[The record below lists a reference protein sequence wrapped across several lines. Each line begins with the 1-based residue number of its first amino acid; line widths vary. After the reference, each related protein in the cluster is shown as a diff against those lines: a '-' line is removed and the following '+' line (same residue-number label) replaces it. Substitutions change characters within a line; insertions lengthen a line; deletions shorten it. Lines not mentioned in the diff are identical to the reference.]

1 MTKAKFQ
8 PLTDLATPDAAE
20 MEIRSRD
27 FLELMKTRRTVRQFS
42 DDSVPEAVIR
52 NAVLTAG
59 RAPSGANKQPWHFA
73 VIGDPTKKQA
83 LRDAAEEEERAF
95 YSGRASEEWL
105 KDLEPFGTDANKPF
119 LETAPWLIVVFRQMY
134 GLDPETG
141 AREQNYYVHESV
153 GLACGF
159 LIAALHQA
167 GLATLTHTPSPMTFL
182 NELCERPKNERA
194 IMVVVTGR
202 PASDAEVPVID
213 KKPLDE
219 ISSWFA

>member
-42 DDSVPEAVIR
+42 DDPVPEAVIR

-73 VIGDPTKKQA
+73 VIGDPAKKQA